1 MKSWS
6 VVFCVAAVAAT
17 ASACGSGT
25 QDSGGASGA
34 TTAGNVTLTLTAIT
48 DDKPAWEELFAEYKK
63 VEPNVTF
70 KPSYR
75 RRTSCRR
82 RCARSSA
89 AGTRRTCS

>member
-34 TTAGNVTLTLTAIT
+34 TTDGNVTLTLTAIT
-48 DDKPAWEELFAEYKK
+48 DAKPAWEELFAQYKK

-70 KPSYR
+70 KASFLTPEEVDRNLVPWTKVFNEYFR
-75 RRTSCRR
+75 
-82 RCARSSA
+82 
-89 AGTRRTCS
+89 